1 MGTMEIL
8 TGALVAITAVYAY
21 LTHRMTKA
29 AEASVR
35 LMKEQADAI
44 SRPYVVVSM
53 VKQPNNPFIHLRVE
67 NTGKTAAE
75 NLTLSLGPEFEQI
88 KELDGMK
95 RLCGSHLF
103 TKTTASFPP
112 QSPVFFLLG
121 FGSSLQGANDKKYP
135 QDTFTVTAKYSFAGR
150 TVCEATTID
159 VNQYA
164 ASMLET
170 DPLVDALNKIKEEIG
185 KIK

>member
-1 MGTMEIL
+1 MEMMEIL
-8 TGALVAITAVYAY
+8 TGALVLITAFYAY
-21 LTHRMTKA
+21 LTHRMAKA
-29 AEASVR
+29 TEATVR

-53 VKQPNNPFIHLRVE
+53 VKQPNNPFIYLRVE

-88 KELDGMK
+88 KKLDGMK
-95 RLCGSHLF
+95 RLCDSHLF

-121 FGSSLQGANDKKYP
+121 VGSSLHGANDKKYP
-135 QDTFTVTAKYSFAGR
+135 QDIFTITAKYSFAGR
-150 TVCEATTID
+150 SVCESTTID

-164 ASMLET
+164 ESMLET
-170 DPLVDALNKIKEEIG
+170 DPLVDVLNKIKDEIG
-185 KIK
+185 KMK